1 LFSKVKQRRAARRDK
16 PHLVGAD
23 LQENSMEWSEI
34 VRKLIIVG
42 KAQGYVTFDQLN
54 ELIPAGDVRPEE
66 IEALLTILQ
75 DRGIDLVPD

>member
-1 LFSKVKQRRAARRDK
+1 
-16 PHLVGAD
+16 
-23 LQENSMEWSEI
+23 MEWSEI
-34 VRKLIIVG
+34 VRKVIIVG
-42 KAQGYVTFDQLN
+42 EAQGYVTFDQLN